1 MARFANLIF
10 VPIAKVALPLNFS
23 IILLLLSASV
33 LQSCTFLSLM
43 HHVMCPAYRSQ
54 EWLWLCTEFQKGL
67 SAFKRGASFLELLQN
82 DLNGALFQARF
93 DAVT

>member
-1 MARFANLIF
+1 
-10 VPIAKVALPLNFS
+10 
-23 IILLLLSASV
+23 
-33 LQSCTFLSLM
+33 M

-67 SAFKRGASFLELLQN
+67 SAFKHGASFLELLQN